1 MVSIIMP
8 VYNASLYLKQSI
20 LSIQNQTFSDFE
32 LLLIN
37 DHSTDCSHS
46 ICQEFARL
54 DKRIILFDNTTSTH
68 GPGLARNIGLKH
80 ANGQYIFFMDADD
93 WIEPDLLQSIIQ
105 QFSETHADVIQ
116 FGFFYEYPEKSVK
129 ISPYYSTKTLSRN
142 DIEANFITFW
152 SHNRYSL
159 WMYVFT
165 KSIIND
171 IHFEPTFSGED
182 ISFVL
187 DVLCSISSISYLS
200 KPLYHYRISEGSIS
214 HKWIDNTI
222 DCRCMIWEHEKQLF
236 DSFNGSLPD
245 TAYTELAIS
254 NYIWAI
260 YHLCSKYCPL
270 SYKEK
275 TIQLKNA
282 AERMQINIHRRK
294 CSLKNHHGLE
304 RVKYAMVKFQL
315 ENLLLLLGPLF
326 LRIIRKE

>member
-1 MVSIIMP
+1 
-8 VYNASLYLKQSI
+8 
-20 LSIQNQTFSDFE
+20 
-32 LLLIN
+32 
-37 DHSTDCSHS
+37 
-46 ICQEFARL
+46 
-54 DKRIILFDNTTSTH
+54 
-68 GPGLARNIGLKH
+68 
-80 ANGQYIFFMDADD
+80 
-93 WIEPDLLQSIIQ
+93 
-105 QFSETHADVIQ
+105 
-116 FGFFYEYPEKSVK
+116 
-129 ISPYYSTKTLSRN
+129 
-142 DIEANFITFW
+142 
-152 SHNRYSL
+152 
-159 WMYVFT
+159 
-165 KSIIND
+165 
-171 IHFEPTFSGED
+171 
-182 ISFVL
+182 
-187 DVLCSISSISYLS
+187 
-200 KPLYHYRISEGSIS
+200 
-214 HKWIDNTI
+214 
-222 DCRCMIWEHEKQLF
+222 MIWEHEKQLF

>member
-1 MVSIIMP
+1 MVSIIIP
-8 VYNASLYLKQSI
+8 VYNADNYLEQTIQSV
-20 LSIQNQTFSDFE
+20 LDQSYSDFQ
-32 LLLIN
+32 LLLIDDASSDN
-37 DHSTDCSHS
+37 SKI
-46 ICQEFARL
+46 ICQTYAATDDR
-54 DKRIILFDNTTSTH
+54 ILFIENTSSTH
-68 GPGLARNIGLKH
+68 GPGPSRNIGL
-80 ANGQYIFFMDADD
+80 QYALGEYIYFMDADD
-93 WIEPDLLQSIIQ
+93 WIEPDLLQSAIQ
-105 QFSETHADVIQ
+105 YLSETKTDMIQ
-116 FGFFYEYPEKSVK
+116 FGFFNEYSENSVK
-129 ISPYYSTKTLSRN
+129 YLPLCSKKCISRN
-142 DIEANFITFW
+142 DMETNFITFW
-152 SHNRYSL
+152 NENRYSL

-165 KSIIND
+165 RAVIGSTRFQPIPI
-171 IHFEPTFSGED
+171 GED
-182 ISFVL
+182 ISFVM
-187 DVLCSISSISYLS
+187 DVLCSVSSISYLS
-200 KPLYHYRISEGSIS
+200 KPLYHYRISEGSTS
-214 HKWIDNTI
+214 HKWIDTTI
-222 DCRCMIWEHEKQLF
+222 DCRCMIWEHEKRFF
-236 DSFNGSLPD
+236 DSFNGSLSD